1 MTSLAEQSLLLKKTV
16 ILAIFAAAAV
26 VLGIVESLIPLGN
39 FMVPGA
45 KLGLANIMILTCL
58 YFLGG
63 RDTLM
68 LVVLKT
74 LLTAMLLGTFSM
86 LLFSLFGAVLSFA
99 VMYGLMKISRKR
111 LSLIGISVAGGIAH
125 NIGQLGAAAIVID
138 SLNIFYYLPVLM
150 IAGVA
155 TGIVVGIAVR
165 YLTNA
170 LGRMKMFAPF
180 TPDTY

>member
-1 MTSLAEQSLLLKKTV
+1 MTSLAEESLLLKKTV

-26 VLGIVESLIPLGN
+26 VLGIIESMIPVGS
-39 FMVPGA
+39 FMMPGA

-58 YFLGG
+58 YFLNGK
-63 RDTLM
+63 DTLM
-68 LVVLKT
+68 LVILKT
-74 LLTAMLLGTFSM
+74 LLTAMVLGTFSM
-86 LLFSLFGAVLSFA
+86 MLFSLFGALLSFG

-125 NIGQLGAAAIVID
+125 NIGQLAAAAIVID

-165 YLTNA
+165 YLVNA
-170 LGRMKMFAPF
+170 LGHMKLFAPF
-180 TPDTY
+180 VPNEY

>member
-1 MTSLAEQSLLLKKTV
+1 MTSLAEESLLLKKTV
-16 ILAIFAAAAV
+16 ILAIFSAVAV
-26 VLGIVESLIPLGN
+26 VLSLVESMIPLGT

-58 YFLGG
+58 YFLNG
-63 RDTLM
+63 RDTFL
-68 LVVLKT
+68 LVILKT
-74 LLTAMLLGTFSM
+74 LLSAMILGTFSM
-86 LLFSLFGAVLSFA
+86 FLFSLFGALFSFV
-99 VMYGLMKISRKR
+99 VMYGLMKISGKR

-125 NIGQLGAAAIVID
+125 NIGQLAAAGIIID

-170 LGRMKMFAPF
+170 LGHMKMFAAF
-180 TPDTY
+180 KPDLY

>member
-1 MTSLAEQSLLLKKTV
+1 MTSLAEESLLLKKTV
-16 ILAIFAAAAV
+16 ILAIFSAVAV
-26 VLGIVESLIPLGN
+26 VLGIVESMIPLGN

-63 RDTLM
+63 KDTLM

-74 LLTAMLLGTFSM
+74 LLTAMILGTFSM
-86 LLFSLFGAVLSFA
+86 LLFSLFGAILSFA
-99 VMYGLMKISRKR
+99 AMYGLMKISRKR

-138 SLNIFYYLPVLM
+138 SLHIFYYLPVLM

-165 YLTNA
+165 YLTNS
-170 LGRMKMFAPF
+170 LGRMKMFALFVPEN
-180 TPDTY
+180 Y